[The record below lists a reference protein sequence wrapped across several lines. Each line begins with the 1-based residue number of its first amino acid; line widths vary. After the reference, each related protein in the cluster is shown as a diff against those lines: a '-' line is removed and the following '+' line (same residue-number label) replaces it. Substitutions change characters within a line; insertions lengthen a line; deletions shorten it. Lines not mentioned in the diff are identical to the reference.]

1 MNFELLAVI
10 ALVILAFGDLIVGVI
25 NDAVNFLNSAI
36 GSKVAKRTVILS
48 VAAVG
53 IIIGSTFSDGI
64 IEVARKGIFYPSF
77 FDTTEVIIIFTAV
90 AIADII
96 LLDLYSTFGLP
107 TSTTVSVV
115 FELLGAALAMALWK
129 TGSLTNAWEVIN
141 HASASKIIL
150 GIVLSVGIAFS
161 AGLIVQ
167 FISRLIFTFDYKERF
182 KRWGFIWS
190 GVALTSLVFFI
201 LMKGAKHATFMTPEI
216 KDIISTN
223 SYLILSACFVF
234 FSGISLILIKSRVN
248 ILKIIVLIGTASLAM
263 AFAGN
268 DLANFI
274 GVSIAGV
281 NAFLGA
287 DLSGSLPTPSWV
299 LLLAGLTMTFALFT
313 SKKAKT
319 VTKTELNL
327 ASHEKGVKNV
337 WKKRFFIS
345 KFVNL
350 VTFIFDSF
358 KKIIPTKARE
368 WISSRWKEQKNS
380 TEKGSHFDLI
390 RASVNLMVAA
400 AVISYATSKK
410 LPLSTTYVTFMVAM
424 GTALADGAWKR
435 DCGPSRLAGVLAVI
449 SGWFGTALIAII
461 MAGIAVSI
469 LYLTNIYGLIGLFLL
484 VIVLTTK
491 FMKLHK
497 KRSIIQTQS

>member
-10 ALVILAFGDLIVGVI
+10 ALVVLAFGDLIVGVI

-36 GSKVAKRTVILS
+36 GAKVAKRTVILS
-48 VAAVG
+48 VAAIG

-90 AIADII
+90 AIADVI

-129 TGSLTNAWEVIN
+129 TGNLGDAWEVIN

-150 GIVLSVGIAFS
+150 GIVLSVGIAFTV
-161 AGLIVQ
+161 GLIVQ
-167 FISRLIFTFDYKERF
+167 FITRLIFTFDYKDRL
-182 KRWGFIWS
+182 KKWGFLWS
-190 GVALTSLVFFI
+190 GVALTSLVFF
-201 LMKGAKHATFMTPEI
+201 LLLKGAKHATFMTPEI
-216 KDIISTN
+216 KDWVSANTTLIIT
-223 SYLILSACFVF
+223 ACFIF
-234 FSGISLILIKSRVN
+234 FSAISAILIKNRAN

-274 GVSIAGV
+274 GVSVAGV

-287 DLSGSLPTPSWV
+287 DLTGKLPTPSWV
-299 LLLAGLTMTFALFT
+299 LLLAGLIMTFALFT
-313 SKKAKT
+313 SKKART
-319 VTKTELNL
+319 VTRTEINL
-327 ASHEKGVKNV
+327 ASHEKDVKSQ
-337 WKKRFFIS
+337 WKERFFIT
-345 KFVNL
+345 KLANL
-350 VTFIFDSF
+350 VTFIFDIV
-358 KKIIPTKARE
+358 KRIIPKKGRE
-368 WISSRWKEQKNS
+368 WISSRWQEQKNS
-380 TEKGSHFDLI
+380 TKDKGSHFDLI

-400 AVISYATSKK
+400 AVISYATSQK

-449 SGWFGTALIAII
+449 SGWFGTALIAIL
-461 MAGIAVSI
+461 MAATAVSV
-469 LYLTNIYGLIGLFLL
+469 LYLTNIYGLIGLTTLVLFLA
-484 VIVLTTK
+484 I
-491 FMKLHK
+491 KLARVHTRRK
-497 KRSIIQTQS
+497 AA